1 MSGLDGLRKEAEEK
15 ITNAKRKEALGRI
28 ADMLERK
35 GIDPSEIGRVKRI
48 SLYQSLTK
56 GDDGEAEVHDLA
68 AIQFSPSWEDGPQWP
83 VIAQGPAVR
92 IPPVKASK
100 RKDREW
106 KRAVILPDIQ
116 AGYFRLHDETLE
128 AIHDER
134 AIETALA
141 VLKDADPDL
150 VVLHGDNLDLAEMGK
165 YMVTPAYARTTQ
177 AAIDYMTLL
186 CARLRHL
193 APHARIVWIAG
204 NHEERLPKYIIN
216 NAVASFGLRRG
227 GEPESWPVL
236 SVPHLQARRVRGRVP
251 PRLPDGIV
259 LDQQPHQGHPRRQG
273 RLGRLHR
280 PQVPRHRED
289 QCPLRAHPPEGVGGT
304 HEGRPRRAEDH
315 PRRVSRVPRPG
326 GRGSAVHEGGHGP
339 RRETAPAHRGL
350 AAGNGGRRLPGRRG
364 GLPPRAD
371 PHQGRERKVARQG
384 LLRAVNPPASVQVLV
399 AITAATALVWA
410 WRANNRIDRIERAA
424 RRKERELID
433 EEISAIEDYANDPD
447 DDGWWV

>member
-35 GIDPSEIGRVKRI
+35 GIDPAEIGRVKRI

-56 GDDGEAEVHDLA
+56 GEDGEAEVHDLA

-141 VLKDADPDL
+141 VLRDADPDL

-236 SVPHLQARRVRGRVP
+236 SVPHLC
-251 PRLPDGIV
+251 RLD
-259 LDQQPHQGHPRRQG
+259 
-273 RLGRLHR
+273 
-280 PQVPRHRED
+280 ES
-289 QCPLRAHPPEGVGGT
+289 GV
-304 HEGRPRRAEDH
+304 EY
-315 PRRVSRVPRPG
+315 
-326 GRGSAVHEGGHGP
+326 
-339 RRETAPAHRGL
+339 
-350 AAGNGGRRLPGRRG
+350 LPGYPTG
-364 GLPPRAD
+364 
-371 PHQGRERKVARQG
+371 
-384 LLRAVNPPASVQVLV
+384 SFW
-399 AITAATALVWA
+399 I
-410 WRANNRIDRIERAA
+410 NNRIRVIHGDKVASGGSTAHKYLATEKTSVLYGHIHRREWAERTRDDHDGPKTILAA
-424 RRKERELID
+424 SAGCLARVDGAVPSTKGGTDLDGRPLQRTEDWQQGMAVVDYQDGEGDFHLELIPIRD
-433 EEISAIEDYANDPD
+433 GSARWHGKDYAAQ
-447 DDGWWV
+447 